1 MANKNGLG
9 PENLGPMTGRGLGN
23 CKQGFQRPRLGMQ
36 RGYKLGRGRGACG
49 SGFRRF
55 DGGAYSPRP
64 DETVDES
71 KELTDYKNYLE
82 TELKGVMKRLES
94 IE

>member
-1 MANKNGLG
+1 M
-9 PENLGPMTGRGLGN
+9 
-23 CKQGFQRPRLGMQ
+23 
-36 RGYKLGRGRGACG
+36 GRGRGACG

-55 DGGAYSPRP
+55 NGSDFSSIS

-82 TELKGVMKRLES
+82 TELKGVTKRLES
-94 IE
+94 IES